1 MLAESYIGMIST
13 EYEGG
18 DGKPHD
24 MALAPGVERLVIH
37 TDDKQK

>member
-13 EYEGG
+13 EYEG
-18 DGKPHD
+18 DGKLHD
-24 MALAPGVERLVIH
+24 MAFAPGVQRLVIH